1 MHGVDG
7 CSGDQHEHLASW
19 ACHGLMGTAPSF
31 QSCACACVSDETDY
45 CFANGA
51 GQGGGVITSHGAWR
65 TKSNTG
71 MALPGPQAQRHRAQD
86 GGGSMHAPVPI
97 RPASGPRRAHCTHA
111 RSPPRERH
119 CVCVSFRWCSP
130 SPSCIDIDSSRCFTQ
145 KSKRRFSYYER
156 FASVHGRRLPVVG

>member
-1 MHGVDG
+1 MGM
-7 CSGDQHEHLASW
+7 SW
-19 ACHGLMGTAPSF
+19 ARLLHFKAVPVCLTR
-31 QSCACACVSDETDY
+31 QTTVSLT
-45 CFANGA
+45 
-51 GQGGGVITSHGAWR
+51 GQGRAGRRCHYHLTERGES
-65 TKSNTG
+65 SNQTPAG